1 MNPDLY
7 HALLCLAMRL
17 PPILQK

>member
-7 HALLCLAMRL
+7 HALFCLAMRL
-17 PPILQK
+17 LPILQK